1 MVKKKKNKKTKKH
14 DDEIGVFLKNF
25 LPPEILSRRK
35 SEVLCKLIAV
45 ALCIAPYGMD
55 ESEKV

>member
-1 MVKKKKNKKTKKH
+1 MVKKIKK

-25 LPPEILSRRK
+25 LPPEILSKRK
-35 SEVLCKLIAV
+35 SEVLCKVIAV
-45 ALCIAPYGMD
+45 SLCIAPYGMD